1 MFTYFRGS
9 GVQLLELLKPDNREM
24 GDLEKDFVKCYMG
37 KIHACNFYET
47 EGERLGNFVMSPVG
61 HPSDFCG
68 HGSSFRNCAIF
79 SRSVY

>member
-61 HPSDFCG
+61 RPFHIYGLHLSAFVDMDVLP
-68 HGSSFRNCAIF
+68 
-79 SRSVY
+79 